1 VRRLRLACPYGQ
13 EALSHQAR
21 PSGEAPYDAD
31 SIESSDDICQDQ
43 LAYIQLTHIDIGKK
57 GSQIVELQKTNSC
70 ATAVRCGRHPL
81 FPRAGFKQLEPRAAQ
96 KHDHSGRHDPCRFV
110 QSSSTHLTAPS

>member
-1 VRRLRLACPYGQ
+1 MRRLRLACPYGQ

-57 GSQIVELQKTNSC
+57 GSQIVELQKTIH
-70 ATAVRCGRHPL
+70 VQ
-81 FPRAGFKQLEPRAAQ
+81 PRFGVVAIPFFHGPGLNNWNLALHKGTTIREDMTL
-96 KHDHSGRHDPCRFV
+96 
-110 QSSSTHLTAPS
+110 

>member
-1 VRRLRLACPYGQ
+1 MRRLRLACPYGQ

-57 GSQIVELQKTNSC
+57 GSKIVELQKQFMCNRGSVWSPSPFST
-70 ATAVRCGRHPL
+70 GR
-81 FPRAGFKQLEPRAAQ
+81 
-96 KHDHSGRHDPCRFV
+96 V
-110 QSSSTHLTAPS
+110 